1 MGEMDQEFW
10 NESYRQDPD
19 QVRLPDHFLE
29 QEVENLRPGSAVD
42 LVCGVGHNALML
54 AAVGWQVTGID
65 WSEEAISLA
74 RQAARAEGVVAKFI
88 AADITAW
95 EPPQWCDLVI
105 STYALPG
112 GEESKR
118 VLETAMKS
126 LAPDGTLIV
135 VEWDKSMTAEW
146 HVEEDDLMSVEEIVA
161 NLPGLESEK
170 AEVRQV
176 INPFGSEPQGEDDQG
191 TGQRHEA
198 ARANVALVRV
208 RKPG

>member
-1 MGEMDQEFW
+1 
-10 NESYRQDPD
+10 
-19 QVRLPDHFLE
+19 
-29 QEVENLRPGSAVD
+29 
-42 LVCGVGHNALML
+42 
-54 AAVGWQVTGID
+54 
-65 WSEEAISLA
+65 
-74 RQAARAEGVVAKFI
+74 
-88 AADITAW
+88 
-95 EPPQWCDLVI
+95 
-105 STYALPG
+105 
-112 GEESKR
+112 
-118 VLETAMKS
+118 MKS

-161 NLPGLESEK
+161 NLPGLETEK